1 MEENLVK
8 EQAAN
13 NKVDPGVAVQI
24 HGLRKT
30 YPGTF
35 SIGCCKCSTAKP
47 FHSVKVSYQLASG
60 MDCMQLSCFDR

>member
-1 MEENLVK
+1 MK

-13 NKVDPGVAVQI
+13 NEVDPGVAVQI

-35 SIGCCKCSTAKP
+35 SIGCCKCSATKP
-47 FHSVKVSYQLASG
+47 FHSVKVSYQLVFWHKMHATSF
-60 MDCMQLSCFDR
+60 LI